1 MLRNLFMY
9 LFILLGM
16 QAVIAQSITAKVI
29 DAQSNDGLPY
39 ANIEVN
45 GENIVS
51 NAEGGFAI
59 PEKNN
64 ADNAVLTISFL
75 GYHTARITVAE
86 LKASEF
92 TVKLNPGVFEL
103 ETVNITNIA
112 PNGDSIIAAVKRNL
126 ARNYNY
132 KADPSKNT
140 FFYRESNSFMPIKLN
155 VEINKSSGFSNEDL
169 KSTNKQFQAL
179 TSGLIARPPV
189 EFKELICSYY
199 KGVKT
204 VDGKPVFY
212 GKYDIVKGI
221 KLKDKN
227 RAVSI
232 NEMEQMAT
240 GILFKHLDT
249 TKYYRIKS
257 GLFGSRDTIPIGVGA
272 RKKGKQ
278 KTTELT
284 TAKSDISVFLSERS
298 FLNSYKNDFV
308 THPELYNYFYEGAIP
323 LGDQY
328 VYILKFSPKKS
339 KAKYTGTLYVSD
351 NDYAV
356 VKADYQLAE
365 GKTLGG
371 VNLKFLLGV
380 KQSENVSSGT
390 LIFKERNSGGGYYLQ
405 YASVTSGEYMY
416 LNRPL
421 KFIEITKE
429 EKDVVAFDLK
439 IETNMQTRQEYY
451 SMSLSEISMGELESA
466 KEREF
471 SYLQLES
478 YDPKIWKE
486 YSTIEPLEE
495 MKKFKATE

>member
-1 MLRNLFMY
+1 
-9 LFILLGM
+9 M
-16 QAVIAQSITAKVI
+16 QAVIAQTITAKVI
-29 DAQSNDGLPY
+29 DAQSNEGLPY
-39 ANIEVN
+39 ANIEVT

-59 PEKNN
+59 AEKNN
-64 ADNAVLTISFL
+64 ADNTVLTISFL

-126 ARNYNY
+126 AGNYSH
-132 KADPSKNT
+132 KPAPSKNT

-155 VEINKSSGFSNEDL
+155 VEINKSSGFSKEDL
-169 KSTNKQFQAL
+169 KSTNKQFKEL

-189 EFKELICSYY
+189 EFKEMICNYY
-199 KGVKT
+199 NGIKT

-278 KTTELT
+278 KATELT
-284 TAKSDISVFLSERS
+284 TAKSDISMFLFERS
-298 FLNSYKNDFV
+298 FLNPYKNDFV
-308 THPELYNYFYEGAIP
+308 THPELYSYVYEGAIP

-365 GKTLGG
+365 GKALGG

-380 KQSENVSSGT
+380 KQSENVSRGT

-451 SMSLSEISMGELESA
+451 SMAYSEISMGELESA

-495 MKKFKATE
+495 MKKFKAIE